1 MNSRYFNLSAVK
13 GLNKI
18 GDILIPGNET
28 YPSFSSYMC
37 IDHIDDLMAY
47 APADDVG
54 DLKMVLGIFSLLPKG
69 ILTWIVKKMASAPKS
84 DGPLSGLF
92 RQLNMGIRGVVFSL
106 YYSEKPGH
114 KYSGKNPTELIG
126 FTLNKVND

>member
-1 MNSRYFNLSAVK
+1 MNSRYFNRSAVK

-28 YPSFSSYMC
+28 YPSFSSYKC

-54 DLKMVLGIFSLLPKG
+54 DLKMVLGIFSILPKG
-69 ILTWIVKKMASAPKS
+69 ILTWIVKKMSSSAKS
-84 DGPLSGLF
+84 DGPLGGLF

-114 KYSGKNPTELIG
+114 KYSDKNPTEMIG

>member
-1 MNSRYFNLSAVK
+1 MNSQYLNNSAVK

-28 YPSFSSYMC
+28 YPSFSAYSC

-47 APADDVG
+47 APTEDVG
-54 DLKMVLGIFSLLPKG
+54 DLKMVLSVFSILPKG
-69 ILTWIVKKMASAPKS
+69 VLTWIVKKMASAPKS
-84 DGPLSGLF
+84 DGPLAGLF

-106 YYSEKPGH
+106 YYSEKPGQ
-114 KYSGKNPTELIG
+114 KYAGKNPTELIG
-126 FTLNKVND
+126 FTLNKVSD